1 MLTIIEALSDDGQKY
16 KQQVIEVYLRC
27 EKMTSQLRY
36 TALNGVFDTSS
47 KVLEGNFVG
56 YYRLQ
61 LCEELVHI
69 NLEVLYLQLGEE
81 EREERVI
88 IGFS

>member
-1 MLTIIEALSDDGQKY
+1 MLAIIEALSDDGQKY

-27 EKMTSQLRY
+27 KNDDIAAQRCCPEKF
-36 TALNGVFDTSS
+36 FDASS
-47 KVLEGNFVG
+47 TVLDGNLAG

-69 NLEVLYLQLGEE
+69 NLEVLHLQLGDEGLE
-81 EREERVI
+81 EREKF
-88 IGFS
+88 GFS

>member
-1 MLTIIEALSDDGQKY
+1 MLAIIKALSDDGQKH

-47 KVLEGNFVG
+47 TVLEGNLAG
-56 YYRLQ
+56 YYQLQ
-61 LCEELVHI
+61 LSEELVYI
-69 NLEVLYLQLGEE
+69 NFGGFVSA
-81 EREERVI
+81 
-88 IGFS
+88 IG